1 MLRTGTGVERKASNP
16 DRVLDSSDDDEDDAD
31 ETTAIHARQTS
42 LSAVILDFSRVVNVD
57 MTTCRELSAVAKEYR
72 EAGVALV
79 VAAAPGVTRDILDRA
94 EAYVL
99 CCPLSC
105 VVLGPSPACALT
117 TRTCETGSHQ
127 ASIGTSGCLCRRRY
141 TTSLPTPS

>member
-42 LSAVILDFSRVVNVD
+42 LTAVILDFSRVVNVD

-94 EAYVL
+94 EAYVIVLPSFL
-99 CCPLSC
+99 CCVGTL
-105 VVLGPSPACALT
+105 PS
-117 TRTCETGSHQ
+117 
-127 ASIGTSGCLCRRRY
+127 LC
-141 TTSLPTPS
+141 TDN